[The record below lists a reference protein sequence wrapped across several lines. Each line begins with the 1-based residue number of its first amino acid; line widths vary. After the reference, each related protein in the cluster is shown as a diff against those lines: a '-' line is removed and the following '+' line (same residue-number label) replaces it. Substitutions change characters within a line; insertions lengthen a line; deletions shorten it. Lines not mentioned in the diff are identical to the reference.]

1 METCLQPREVVLD
14 FGLLPLQVLC
24 PQLETVAGVQ
34 VAHRSLAAMATTGD
48 HGNSKLQP
56 LPGMREPMTGKSVL
70 VMHPIPHPCCL
81 IIALNASCT
90 TGAVMCPLQSL
101 AEPTCHGHLDLAGSN
116 LIMLH
121 VHLSPAAEFVACSAI
136 ASVLDLSEQQCR
148 LLLDTLAAVGGSSR
162 VQAQGL
168 EPLVNLHQ
176 LSLFLLAQI
185 YGREAHRCGQRIAA
199 DTVCKLINLA
209 WLIGFLGCS
218 SPSVGM

>member
-1 METCLQPREVVLD
+1 
-14 FGLLPLQVLC
+14 
-24 PQLETVAGVQ
+24 
-34 VAHRSLAAMATTGD
+34 
-48 HGNSKLQP
+48 
-56 LPGMREPMTGKSVL
+56 
-70 VMHPIPHPCCL
+70 
-81 IIALNASCT
+81 
-90 TGAVMCPLQSL
+90 
-101 AEPTCHGHLDLAGSN
+101 
-116 LIMLH
+116 
-121 VHLSPAAEFVACSAI
+121 
-136 ASVLDLSEQQCR
+136 VLDLSEQQCR